1 MDCADLQ
8 AAGVP
13 PCRLGCCHLGQIRRA
28 QWPNLTPWCAQGDPL
43 GVAGTSA
50 RPRGDGRHPAYP
62 PPLEKPC
69 LPEPYR
75 PDALEA
81 EHAELAALRDLDAD
95 IWRSR
100 CRELMRRVGELEAEL
115 NSAAARKE
123 EAR

>member
-1 MDCADLQ
+1 
-8 AAGVP
+8 
-13 PCRLGCCHLGQIRRA
+13 
-28 QWPNLTPWCAQGDPL
+28 
-43 GVAGTSA
+43 
-50 RPRGDGRHPAYP
+50 
-62 PPLEKPC
+62 LEKPC